1 MGGEGGFLVKFDG
14 KDAFRCYFVA
24 FDYDEWRYTA
34 NNDKPKPLPHVKNI
48 SVVVENDPLEAK

>member
-14 KDAFRCYFVA
+14 KDAFRCYFVS
-24 FDYDEWRYTA
+24 FDYDERRYTV
-34 NNDKPKPLPHVKNI
+34 NNKEKHNLPDVKNI